1 MIIDILQEIFQNTF
15 TIVLAVI
22 ALAFAAQL
30 IVRRIIKLAVHR
42 LIAKH
47 EHLNPIDA
55 HKRAETV
62 GGVFRTL
69 SAVLIWVSALLV
81 ALAILEVDIAALMT
95 GAGLIGIIVGFGAQS
110 TIKDIL
116 AGLFIISEN
125 QYRVGDIIRL
135 NGGGGEVAGVVEE
148 ITVRIT
154 KLRDLDGNLHIVRNG
169 NADIVSNFTFDH
181 ANVNLNLS
189 VAYDSDIDLVEKI
202 INNTGAK
209 MAKEPEWSEAIREPI
224 QFLRVDDFADSAI
237 MIKTLGQVAPAEQW
251 AVTGEFRRRI
261 KKAFEKDGIS
271 IPFPQ
276 IVIHEAPKTAK
287 K

>member
-1 MIIDILQEIFQNTF
+1 MIIEILQEIFQNTY

-22 ALAFAAQL
+22 AAAFIVQL
-30 IVRRIIKLAVHR
+30 VLRRIITLAVHR
-42 LIAKH
+42 RISRHKNVTAA
-47 EHLNPIDA
+47 DA
-55 HKRAETV
+55 RKRAETL

-69 SAVLIWVSALLV
+69 SAIIIWIT
-81 ALAILEVDIAALMT
+81 AILVILSIFEVDIAALMT

-125 QYRVGDIIRL
+125 QYRVGDIVRL

-148 ITVRIT
+148 LTVRIT

-169 NADIVSNFTFDH
+169 NADIVSNFTFNH

-189 VAYDSDIDLVEKI
+189 VAYDSDIDVVEKV
-202 INNTGAK
+202 INDTGAK
-209 MAKEPEWSEAIREPI
+209 MADEPEWADAIRKPI

-237 MIKTLGQVAPAEQW
+237 MIKTLGEVEPAEQW
-251 AVTGEFRRRI
+251 AVAGEFRRRI
-261 KKAFEKDGIS
+261 KKAFEKAGIS

-276 IVIHEAPKTAK
+276 IVIHEAHK

>member
-1 MIIDILQEIFQNTF
+1 MIIEILQEIFQNTY
-15 TIVLAVI
+15 TVVLAVI
-22 ALAFAAQL
+22 AAAFIVQL
-30 IVRRIIKLAVHR
+30 VLRRIITLAVHR
-42 LIAKH
+42 RISRHKNVTAA
-47 EHLNPIDA
+47 DA
-55 HKRAETV
+55 RKRAETL
-62 GGVFRTL
+62 GSVFRTL
-69 SAVLIWVSALLV
+69 SAIIIWIT
-81 ALAILEVDIAALMT
+81 AILVILSIFEVDIAALMT

-125 QYRVGDIIRL
+125 QYRVGDIVRL

-148 ITVRIT
+148 LTVRIT

-169 NADIVSNFTFDH
+169 NADIVSNFTFNH

-189 VAYDSDIDLVEKI
+189 VAYDSDIDLVEKV
-202 INNTGAK
+202 INDTGTK
-209 MAKEPEWSEAIREPI
+209 MAAEPEWADAIREPI

-237 MIKTLGQVAPAEQW
+237 MIKTLGEVEPAEQW
-251 AVTGEFRRRI
+251 AVAGEFRRRI
-261 KKAFEKDGIS
+261 KKAFEKAGIS

-276 IVIHEAPKTAK
+276 IVIHEAHK